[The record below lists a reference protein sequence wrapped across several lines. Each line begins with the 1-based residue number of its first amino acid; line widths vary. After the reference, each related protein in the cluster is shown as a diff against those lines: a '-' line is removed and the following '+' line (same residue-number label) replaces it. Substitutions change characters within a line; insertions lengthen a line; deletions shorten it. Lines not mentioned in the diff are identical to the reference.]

1 MTSRTDTAMGEL
13 LRYATVASGL
23 ALMFA
28 LVWTAGPSAS
38 DEPAGIELS
47 HEPAFSGAPAASP
60 FGIAGRDDVAPS
72 AVPIEAPAPMQRS
85 LAAEVDRLMRSADAR
100 DAFAA
105 YTLID
110 ACLRAKDAES
120 VVRALPV
127 GAENQA
133 IRQAQAASPERSE
146 LLCGDLTSAQIA
158 GRLSLLE
165 RAAAAAVPGAAV
177 ALVDEGPFGD
187 RSALEQRPDDPLV
200 IDWKRH
206 VVELMQAA
214 AQQGDRAAMVALSN
228 AYQGALAE
236 RDPQRALAWWVAQ
249 TELTRIAGG
258 RVSRADSRV
267 GTALRAS
274 LSAEQAAAAVEQ
286 GQKLA
291 TACCRKQPS

>member
-1 MTSRTDTAMGEL
+1 MTSRTDIAVGEL

-38 DEPAGIELS
+38 DEPPEIELS
-47 HEPAFSGAPAASP
+47 HGPQFSGAPAASP
-60 FGIAGRDDVAPS
+60 FGIGGRDDAAPPPP
-72 AVPIEAPAPMQRS
+72 VDVPAPMQRS

-110 ACLRAKDAES
+110 GCLRARDAES

-127 GAENQA
+127 SAENQA
-133 IRQAQAASPERSE
+133 IRQANAASPERPE

-165 RAAAAAVPGAAV
+165 RAAAAAVPGAAM

-187 RSALEQRPDDPLV
+187 RSALEQRP
-200 IDWKRH
+200 
-206 VVELMQAA
+206 
-214 AQQGDRAAMVALSN
+214 
-228 AYQGALAE
+228 
-236 RDPQRALAWWVAQ
+236 
-249 TELTRIAGG
+249 
-258 RVSRADSRV
+258 
-267 GTALRAS
+267 
-274 LSAEQAAAAVEQ
+274 
-286 GQKLA
+286 
-291 TACCRKQPS
+291 

>member
-1 MTSRTDTAMGEL
+1 VNEL

-38 DEPAGIELS
+38 DEPPEIDLS
-47 HEPAFSGAPAASP
+47 HGLQFSGAPAASP
-60 FGIAGRDDVAPS
+60 FGIGGRDDAAPPP
-72 AVPIEAPAPMQRS
+72 VEVPAPMQRS

-110 ACLRAKDAES
+110 GCLRARDAES

-177 ALVDEGPFGD
+177 ALADEGPFGD

-267 GTALRAS
+267 GAALRAS

-291 TACCRKQPS
+291 TTCCRKQPS